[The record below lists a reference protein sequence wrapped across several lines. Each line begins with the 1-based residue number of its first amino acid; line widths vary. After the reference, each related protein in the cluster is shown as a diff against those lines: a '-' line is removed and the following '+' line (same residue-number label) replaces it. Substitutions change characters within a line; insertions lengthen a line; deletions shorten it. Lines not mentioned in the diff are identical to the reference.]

1 MVSPPRGRAAPGW
14 RPIAVFG
21 SAVVVNLVAGLG
33 LSILLFRN
41 FTV

>member
-1 MVSPPRGRAAPGW
+1 MSPPRRARRGPGW